1 MSTYFLAWQLQIQT
15 KDPWLSPIL
24 KYITVA
30 LCNAVQRSYKLSKR
44 DRLHFGSLDLIE
56 FFSLLKAR
64 NKILYFMW
72 FVFCPVLQM
81 WSLLTLLALNPLH
94 GPTGQILS
102 LSLMKCARKLWSVE
116 ETYSFT
122 WVLNCGMR
130 DWAGTWFS
138 VRSWHFIFGRLEG
151 FSLWAEKS
159 ALTWNVT
166 QPIDRESSVVP

>member
-1 MSTYFLAWQLQIQT
+1 MYEYISGMATTDTEKGPLTVPLM
-15 KDPWLSPIL
+15 

-30 LCNAVQRSYKLSKR
+30 LCDTVRRSYKLSKG

-72 FVFCPVLQM
+72 IVFCPVLQM

-102 LSLMKCARKLWSVE
+102 LPLMKCTRKL
-116 ETYSFT
+116 
-122 WVLNCGMR
+122 
-130 DWAGTWFS
+130 
-138 VRSWHFIFGRLEG
+138 
-151 FSLWAEKS
+151 
-159 ALTWNVT
+159 
-166 QPIDRESSVVP
+166 